1 MDKKKKFKSALQY
14 ALIALIGSVSLILI
28 ALGVW
33 IAWAVSAGSVFIVV
47 FIIAMLVLFG
57 LAAYQEN
64 NACCRKLALKPKLVL
79 LVEFL
84 PMFCLSA
91 IYFLRVLY
99 RINMKDYRGY
109 MGGLA
114 ASLDIGISLS
124 LSISFLAAAVLVF
137 LSCVVIGALKKRAKG
152 GDRK

>member
-1 MDKKKKFKSALQY
+1 MEKKKIFLKAAQY
-14 ALIALIGSVSLILI
+14 ALIAFIGSVSLILI
-28 ALGVW
+28 AFGVW
-33 IAWAVSAGSVFIVV
+33 IAWAVAAGSAFIVI
-47 FIIAMLVLFG
+47 FIIAMLVIFG

-64 NACCRKLALKPKLVL
+64 DACCRKWALKSKLVL

-99 RINMKDYRGY
+99 RINMNDYGGY

-114 ASLDIGISLS
+114 AALDIGISLS
-124 LSISFLAAAVLVF
+124 LSVSFLATVVFIF
-137 LSCVVIGALKKRAKG
+137 LSCVIIGAVKKRSKG
-152 GDRK
+152 SDC